1 MSSLDSLGLPSLPPL
16 QPLEELGFGTL
27 PPAAAAAAQPAGEWF
42 GFSDWGDVDAPTIH
56 AQADASGDTSPQ
68 RGDEPYRRALR
79 GVYARLAATYPILTG
94 EAPPR
99 HPQAHRRAG
108 DVRDEAPV
116 LEG

>member
-56 AQADASGDTSPQ
+56 AQADASGDTDIGELA
-68 RGDEPYRRALR
+68 RKVVDHLIRRDR
-79 GVYARLAATYPILTG
+79 
-94 EAPPR
+94 
-99 HPQAHRRAG
+99 
-108 DVRDEAPV
+108 
-116 LEG
+116 